1 MSVHYIASNSYFYA
15 NGVQIYQFKMK
26 HFEIKPY
33 SLSLG
38 NISED
43 FMVDNMKKLD
53 WMERCSIFLLIMRL
67 LILILD
73 LWDYELEIL

>member
-1 MSVHYIASNSYFYA
+1 
-15 NGVQIYQFKMK
+15 MK

-33 SLSLG
+33 PLSLG

-53 WMERCSIFLLIMRL
+53 
-67 LILILD
+67 
-73 LWDYELEIL
+73 